1 MVILINLS
9 INLKINQMVN
19 FKINIKINFNKN
31 KHGLV
36 IVNLRRRRT
45 KQKKPKLVEKIIINR
60 KFKYLWERRRIWAK
74 VKFWILI
81 IMLMICCIDLIINGQ
96 HYLSIFSVDFL
107 LLITRLN
114 LFYKSKIIQS
124 KCIQYKAHAIIHK
137 IIV

>member
-81 IMLMICCIDLIINGQ
+81 IMRMICCINLIINGQ
-96 HYLSIFSVDFL
+96 HYLSILYVGIL

-114 LFYKSKIIQS
+114 HFYKLKIIQS
-124 KCIQYKAHAIIHK
+124 KCIQYKAHAITHK